1 MCGRDEFGV
10 IGMRGVNGL
19 AAGFSTNFFTMG
31 VLSDDS
37 LVLLDG
43 TDGGVG
49 CCGGGC
55 CNCGGEMDGG
65 PVTCTPGDGAL
76 TG

>member
-1 MCGRDEFGV
+1 M
-10 IGMRGVNGL
+10 IGMRGVNGF
-19 AAGFSTNFFTMG
+19 AAGFRTNFFTIG

-43 TDGGVG
+43 TDGGVAS
-49 CCGGGC
+49 GGGCC

-65 PVTCTPGDGAL
+65 PVT
-76 TG
+76 